1 MGRFPAA
8 SAAIACCL
16 GIIADR
22 YFALPETVLFA
33 AAVLAI
39 AIWSGLR
46 ARRPREAAACVLL
59 LCSAV
64 AALHHHQWW
73 HTIPESDIGRF
84 ARSDRVLVRLRGT
97 VSSRPEIVPADVVS
111 QTSFARDDITRLELT
126 CRAVDVQQRWLPVT
140 GRVRVTV
147 KGRVTALFSGDEVV
161 LSGWITSLP
170 RLRNPGGF
178 DFGQH
183 MRRQRIRAML
193 FVENSALIQVQTSGA
208 TWLTRLRQ
216 HARARCEAVLEQGLS
231 DHTRSIGLAMLL
243 GTRSQIAPDVRSAF
257 IVSGTIHILAISGLH
272 VGILASF
279 LLGSARVLRLSNRAT
294 FVGLVVCLGI
304 YLLIADL
311 RPPMLRAYV
320 LIVVWSLSRWFRR
333 ASLSPNSLSVA
344 ALIIL
349 AMNPT
354 DLFDTG
360 AQLSFLAVASIFW
373 LSAVTVRFRQAA
385 DVAADPNS
393 DRAKAVLRPG
403 WVNLMLEWL
412 RVPFQWWIVSC
423 TIWLLGVPLVAYAW
437 HVIPVIGI
445 VVNSF
450 FLIPLV
456 AAGLW
461 TGFLAMLVGAVWPPL
476 SVPFVFLFDV
486 TLQLLMGIVDVAA
499 RVPFGHVH
507 VPGPPLWWLGLFYT
521 IVAIAMLATLQRRH
535 PHRFWVGVALWTVFG
550 FSVGTRAETSSSLKC
565 TVLSVGHGLSVLVET
580 PSGHTLLYDVG
591 SQFGGETA
599 ARIVEGVLW
608 KKRLMSLDALVISH
622 ADADHYAGVQ
632 PLLRSI
638 STDGLYVS
646 RHFIDSDEPDTLDAI
661 NAVERRGIPLHI
673 VSRGD
678 RIPLGPDIVIHVLHP
693 DATRDYTDNGASIVL
708 EILYQGRRILLTG
721 DLRDRGLTEVLNME
735 SRPVDLLLSPH
746 HGDPKSNT
754 PELAKWA
761 APRLIVASSKREFD
775 PAWLQRVYGSESLVL
790 TTSQVGAVEVQ
801 IAADGSMSHSTYF
814 DADE

>member
-22 YFALPETVLFA
+22 YFPFPEAALFA
-33 AAVLAI
+33 VAILAI
-39 AIWSGLR
+39 AVWFGLR
-46 ARRPREAAACVLL
+46 TRRPREAAASVLF

-84 ARSDRVLVRLRGT
+84 AKSDRVLVRLQGT
-97 VSSRPEIVPADVVS
+97 VSSRPEVIPADVAS
-111 QTSFARDDITRLELT
+111 QTSFAREDITRLELT
-126 CRAVDVQQRWLPVT
+126 CRAVDVQQNWRAVT
-140 GRVRVTV
+140 GRLRVTV
-147 KGRVTALFSGDEVV
+147 KGRATELFSGDEVV
-161 LSGWITSLP
+161 LTGWIRSLP
-170 RLRNPGGF
+170 RVRNPGGF
-178 DFGQH
+178 DFGQQ
-183 MRRQRIRAML
+183 MRRDRIRAML
-193 FVENSALIQVQTSGA
+193 FVENPALIKVRTPGA

-216 HARARCEAVLEQGLS
+216 YARARCEMVLERGLS
-231 DHTRSIGLAMLL
+231 EQTRSIGLAMLL
-243 GTRSQIAPDVRSAF
+243 GTRSQIAPEVRNAF

-272 VGILASF
+272 VGILAAF

-333 ASLSPNSLSVA
+333 ASLAPNRLAIA

-349 AMNPT
+349 VMNPT

-393 DRAKAVLRPG
+393 DRAKAVLRPD
-403 WVNLMLEWL
+403 WVNLLLEWL

-445 VVNSF
+445 VVNSL

-461 TGFLAMLVGAVWPPL
+461 TGFLAILVGAVWQPL
-476 SVPFVFLFDV
+476 SLPFVFLFDV
-486 TLQLLMGIVDVAA
+486 TLRLLMGIVDVAA
-499 RVPFGHVH
+499 SVPFGHVH
-507 VPGPPLWWLGLFYT
+507 VPSPPLWWLGLFYT
-521 IVAIAMLATLQRRH
+521 IVAIAMLATLHHRR

-591 SQFGGETA
+591 SQFGGDTA
-599 ARIVEGVLW
+599 ARIVEGVLRE
-608 KKRLMSLDALVISH
+608 KRLMSLDALVISH
-622 ADADHYAGVQ
+622 ADSDHYAGVQ

-638 STDGLYVS
+638 STTGLYVS
-646 RHFIDSDEPDTLDAI
+646 RHFIDSDEPDTLDAVH
-661 NAVERRGIPLHI
+661 AAERRGIPLHI

-678 RIPLGPDIVIHVLHP
+678 QIPLGPDVSIRVLHP
-693 DATRDYTDNGASIVL
+693 DASRNYTDNGASIVL
-708 EILYQGRRILLTG
+708 EILYRGRRILLTG
-721 DLRDRGLTEVLNME
+721 DLRDRGLSEVLNME
-735 SRPVDLLLSPH
+735 SRSVDLLLSPH

-754 PELAKWA
+754 PELARWA
-761 APRLIVASSKREFD
+761 APRLVVASSKREFD
-775 PAWLQRVYGSESLVL
+775 PARLQRVYGPESLVL
-790 TTSQVGAVEVQ
+790 STSQVGAVEVQ

-814 DADE
+814 GANE